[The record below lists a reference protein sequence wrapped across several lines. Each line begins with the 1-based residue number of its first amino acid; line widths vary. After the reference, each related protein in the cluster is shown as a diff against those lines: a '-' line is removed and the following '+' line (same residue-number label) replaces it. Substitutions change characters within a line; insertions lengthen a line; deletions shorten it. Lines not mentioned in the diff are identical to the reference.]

1 MTTSK
6 SFSKSFLAVLPIL
19 SDEEL
24 QRLRAW
30 SEENCAAASIFRE
43 DDCVIWLASK
53 ERARSRE
60 AFMRFCRSTLQRL
73 AIRAKPRGRWLIL
86 ANETSVRSEAAR
98 CAPAPMVRPEQPSDV
113 VVLVEGDIDRI
124 TKLSGSGQLAPPIEV
139 VQSLAS
145 AVCGETGEGGHEAE
159 DRIVFGGG
167 DGSTRRSGEGLQ
179 VFKEG

>member
-6 SFSKSFLAVLPIL
+6 SFRAVLPIL

-30 SEENCAAASIFRE
+30 CEENCAAASIFR
-43 DDCVIWLASK
+43 DDNCVIWLASK

-73 AIRAKPRGRWLIL
+73 AIRARPRGRWLIL
-86 ANETSVRSEAAR
+86 ANDTIVRSEAAR
-98 CAPAPMVRPEQPSDV
+98 CAPAPMVRHEQPSDAIAATAMEGRDSDKV
-113 VVLVEGDIDRI
+113 V
-124 TKLSGSGQLAPPIEV
+124 TLSGVGHVSPHTCAAGAPTSCV
-139 VQSLAS
+139 G
-145 AVCGETGEGGHEAE
+145 GEADAEGEESE
-159 DRIVFGGG
+159 DRIVFLGGG
-167 DGSTRRSGEGLQ
+167 VATRRSGEELQ